1 MESII
6 PTNEYTEFEGRAYLN
21 PQVGIDE
28 SNKFIDNLRAT
39 QTQQNQEI
47 ANQTRM
53 LGTDVPSVQ
62 GGLIGPESYFTSRYS
77 TPQTNAV
84 VSNLR
89 SAAQA
94 AALNQALQNEQA
106 IWKKRYQDAYNNYQK
121 RAWNRGNPSGG
132 GSGGGNKGLE
142 LDTNENNGNK
152 KNLSEYTGGEY
163 RSGKLYPVTD
173 YVSDYQDAS
182 GQWWQVSN
190 PTSLD
195 ISFGPARNQ
204 FQSNE
209 VNEKV
214 VTVNGKDYMYL
225 DTVPNQS
232 PAWYPV
238 VRSAGPQTYSPYAG
252 S

>member
-62 GGLIGPESYFTSRYS
+62 GGLIGPESYFTSRYQ

-132 GSGGGNKGLE
+132 GGGGNDEGEDPDFVGTGDLTGLTAE
-142 LDTNENNGNK
+142 QDTNDYVRTSTIFDSTQVAGDNRSTERDKKIQVYRDNNGNV
-152 KNLSEYTGGEY
+152 SE
-163 RSGKLYPVTD
+163 V
-173 YVSDYQDAS
+173 
-182 GQWWQVSN
+182 
-190 PTSLD
+190 
-195 ISFGPARNQ
+195 I
-204 FQSNE
+204 
-209 VNEKV
+209 
-214 VTVNGKDYMYL
+214 VNGTPHYGREARARYRYL
-225 DTVPNQS
+225 KN
-232 PAWYPV
+232 
-238 VRSAGPQTYSPYAG
+238 AGLVK
-252 S
+252 